1 MCKTGLIKKFKTAF
15 CETDP
20 TIIAKKTYEAI
31 KAKGVD
37 KAEFSLDLICYKNPE
52 DIVAPNYIDEGL
64 NWLQEELKSKDSS
77 DFLEEEV

>member
-1 MCKTGLIKKFKTAF
+1 MRKTGLIKKFKTAF
-15 CETDP
+15 SKTDP

-37 KAEFSLDLICYKNPE
+37 KAEFALDLIFYKNPE
-52 DIVAPNYIDEGL
+52 DIITPNYIDEGL
-64 NWLQEELKSKDSS
+64 NWLQEELKSKDTN